1 MLELRKEIIRT
12 SRDMFMKFGIRSVSI
27 EDICNEVHISKKTF
41 YTVFKQKD
49 DLVWEVLELISR
61 EDCDVPPV
69 DKMDRTRN
77 VVDVAMAFRT
87 PSVRKQNSKY
97 RKFLRDLV
105 KYYPELKNLYNE
117 KHRDE
122 VLRALAAYME
132 LGGEQGMFRQELAQ
146 QENIYSLVTV
156 MEMIVSMQEVIAKT
170 EKSEERLLL
179 SEAVA
184 DSFLR
189 ICCTAAGIEYYQRRY
204 LDGDGQDTSKTKQ
217 NKIN

>member
-49 DLVWEVLELISR
+49 DLVWEVMELISR

-132 LGGEQGMFRQELAQ
+132 LGG
-146 QENIYSLVTV
+146 SKVC
-156 MEMIVSMQEVIAKT
+156 SAKNWHNR
-170 EKSEERLLL
+170 KIFIPL
-179 SEAVA
+179 SW
-184 DSFLR
+184 
-189 ICCTAAGIEYYQRRY
+189 
-204 LDGDGQDTSKTKQ
+204 
-217 NKIN
+217 